1 MGEYYGYNTIVAV
14 GRDGTVNEVA
24 MGILKSGNGT
34 LGIIPSGTGND
45 LARTL
50 NIPFS
55 PREAIEVII

>member
-1 MGEYYGYNTIVAV
+1 
-14 GRDGTVNEVA
+14 

-55 PREAIEVII
+55 PREAIEVIIKGSKKRIDIGFVNNSCF